1 MNAPQTATIAQLR
14 APAPS
19 PETQLPA
26 VRAGFFD
33 LQSFELM
40 QRIAKGFAASTL
52 VPQVYQGNLANCM
65 IALNLA
71 QRING
76 DPLMVMQNLVIV
88 HGRPTW
94 SAQYLIATANM
105 CGRFSAIRF
114 EFFGERNSDSWGC
127 RAWAIEKAT
136 GEKLVGSDI
145 TVAIAKKEG
154 WYGKNGSKWQSI
166 PQQMLMYRAGSWWV
180 RAYAPELSMGLM
192 TADEAHDVFDATA
205 GADGTYQVDLSSLR
219 VVEPDAPTGGAAPSQ
234 SENADGS
241 PAGVEKPEGSGETGQ
256 GGSGETGAEGTAPSG
271 STAQPSSQNQGGPT
285 FEDAI
290 AAVERGELDI
300 ASDVARSLTE
310 GQRKQI
316 EAAIANKKSANQH
329 SGGKRTAASR
339 NQREFDAE

>member
-1 MNAPQTATIAQLR
+1 MSAPQTATLGQLQAAHAQPR
-14 APAPS
+14 
-19 PETQLPA
+19 EVNVPA

-33 LQSFELM
+33 LASFELM
-40 QRIAKGFAASTL
+40 QRISKGFASSTL
-52 VPQVYQGNLANCM
+52 VPKDYQGNLANCM

-114 EFFGERNSDSWGC
+114 EFFGEKGTDTWGC

-154 WYGKNGSKWQSI
+154 WYSKNGSKWQSI

-192 TADEAHDVFDATA
+192 TADEAVDVYDAKA
-205 GADGTYQVDLSSLR
+205 GIDGSYSVDMESLR
-219 VVEPDAPTGGAAPSQ
+219 GAATESTGQ
-234 SENADGS
+234 TIDT
-241 PAGVEKPEGSGETGQ
+241 ETGEIDQ
-256 GGSGETGAEGTAPSG
+256 QDEDLRQLEQQPANTIEGQWKPSAAEK
-271 STAQPSSQNQGGPT
+271 
-285 FEDAI
+285 EEI
-290 AAVERGELDI
+290 AARERAESNQQTQPRQRRERQPMNVE
-300 ASDVARSLTE
+300 
-310 GQRKQI
+310 
-316 EAAIANKKSANQH
+316 
-329 SGGKRTAASR
+329 
-339 NQREFDAE
+339 

>member
-1 MNAPQTATIAQLR
+1 MSAQQTITTIGQLQASHAVPR
-14 APAPS
+14 EANV
-19 PETQLPA
+19 PA

-33 LQSFELM
+33 LASFELM
-40 QRIAKGFAASTL
+40 QRISKGFAASTL
-52 VPQVYQGNLANCM
+52 VPKDYQGNLANCM

-114 EFFGERNSDSWGC
+114 EFFGEKGTDTWGC

-136 GEKLVGSDI
+136 SEKLVGSDI

-154 WYGKNGSKWQSI
+154 WYSKNGSKWQSI

-192 TADEAHDVFDATA
+192 TADEAVDVYDAKA
-205 GADGTYQVDLSSLR
+205 GIDGSYSVDMESLR
-219 VVEPDAPTGGAAPSQ
+219 ASAAESTGQ
-234 SENADGS
+234 TINT
-241 PAGVEKPEGSGETGQ
+241 ETGEITDPQ
-256 GGSGETGAEGTAPSG
+256 DEALRQLEQQSANTIDGQWTPSDAEKA
-271 STAQPSSQNQGGPT
+271 
-285 FEDAI
+285 EI
-290 AAVERGELDI
+290 AARERAESGQQDQPRQRRERQPMIVE
-300 ASDVARSLTE
+300 
-310 GQRKQI
+310 
-316 EAAIANKKSANQH
+316 
-329 SGGKRTAASR
+329 
-339 NQREFDAE
+339 